1 MASGKKQYLI
11 STAAYGFNLPGR
23 SKKFDQAFG
32 VTAGSSKNKA
42 LGRGIHLYN
51 KTRRDDILGFY
62 RSLQRDDKYLI
73 DPEAKVS
80 TETDL
85 AFTDYQLSQDQINAS
100 NESGYAAFAEID
112 PVRIFANRVWSVHI
126 EPNKLAPSDAPAK
139 SIMFLSG
146 SMKKEA
152 DNMAFNSLP
161 FDIAFSDQ
169 TPKTGDGVL
178 SPGQEE
184 RMLSWRDSNRSSA
197 GSKAGLFPVYQENI
211 KLLPVESTFN
221 QYYAHVAGLDSDRTK
236 EIQKFLDTEEGAA
249 AAIKDGINPKTW
261 LQEGSMYMW
270 NLMRVYIG
278 EFTLQTAGA
287 GRDYEDYST
296 YVNVPFN
303 RIESRILA
311 STGKSAHA
319 WAASEYNFYSQRYE
333 KFSRHC
339 PELLLPSLMV
349 QSAAETSMGDPVTS
363 NVAQANASLGGAIK
377 SAVSGRLK
385 GKMTKKEMDAKE
397 SMELSSLY
405 WDEYGRML
413 ARVVRG
419 YHATKAAGGGANL
432 GNDLQLADTA
442 LTREV
447 MNKIFEMSPL
457 AAKAAGYM
465 KNLCFSGNY
474 SSITKDAQQQR
485 ENYPLHAEISFTA
498 DHFAQFSDH
507 INTAGLMPTLID
519 SLIAS
524 QPGGSRLTQE
534 IPTSK
539 KPVTGPRKSVFES
552 QPKMTIKHRDDG
564 GISLGQRQSIQP
576 MNRTVLDVEKWLQ
589 SVLNSRQ
596 DTGDMVG
603 RLHAHAATISGKGM
617 TNTLEQQIKTIIALG
632 KIKDMVTDYTRSYSQ
647 VLKGDLGYAETV
659 VYQVRKTEALPNGQT
674 GRELQNF
681 WFANSSDITTI
692 DFVDTQVHYG
702 KQYNYEIYAYTLVIG
717 TKYNSGNNVLDM
729 SSLIKSPTELYNRI
743 KQGDPIAKTM
753 AWADATYS
761 QQVWYTPIL
770 KIVKTRVYDQKVVMF
785 DTAPVV
791 PEFEII
797 PYKGVNHKMLLLFK
811 GTVGRQQMHPIYIN
825 TQEASYGPKFNQ
837 TEQQAATNQYNYQV
851 HEIEPGDP
859 LLYESDDRPEFF
871 EVYRTTIA
879 PYSYASFDGT
889 LYAKVSTLIPSE
901 AETAPANNIL
911 PKYSDSATMIDVLMP
926 NKKYYYTVRQIDV
939 HGNVSNPTAVFQ
951 VEIVDENGTVYPLIS
966 EYHFRDLVPRT
977 NKKYFNKYIKI
988 APTPSQILIKNEGLT
1003 SAFDAAKGNVQ
1014 LGLADTNVWGKK
1026 FKARITSTTTG
1037 KAADL
1042 NIQFNQKHKRT
1053 ADEIEGAPT
1062 IDKETG
1068 VREK

>member
-11 STAAYGFNLPGR
+11 STTAYGLNLPAR
-23 SKKFDQAFG
+23 SKRFDKAYSL
-32 VTAGSSKNKA
+32 TAGSSTKA
-42 LGRGIHLYN
+42 IGRGLMVYN
-51 KTRRDDILGFY
+51 KSARDGILGFY
-62 RSLQRDDKYLI
+62 KSLHRDDKYLL
-73 DPEAKVS
+73 DPEAKIS
-80 TETDL
+80 GETDL
-85 AFTDYQLSQDQINAS
+85 AFTDLQLTQDQIDQS
-100 NESGYAAFAEID
+100 NKSGYAQTADID
-112 PVRIFANRVWSVHI
+112 PVRIFANRVWSVHL
-126 EPNKLAPSDAPAK
+126 EPNKLAPTDAPAK

-161 FDIAFSDQ
+161 FDIVFSDQ

-178 SPGQEE
+178 SEGQEE

-197 GSKAGLFPVYQENI
+197 GAKPGLFPVYQENI
-211 KLLPVESTFN
+211 KLLPIESTFN
-221 QYYAHVAGLDSDRTK
+221 QYYSHVAGLDSDRMT
-236 EIQKFLDTEEGAA
+236 ELQKFLDTSEGAE
-249 AAIKDGINPKTW
+249 AAIKDGINPKFW

-270 NLMRVYIG
+270 NLMRTYIG
-278 EFTLQTAGA
+278 ELTLQTAGK

-296 YVNVPFN
+296 TVNVPFN
-303 RIESRILA
+303 RTESRIL
-311 STGKSAHA
+311 SQTGQSAHA
-319 WAASEYNFYSQRYE
+319 YASSEYNFYSQRYE

-405 WDEYGRML
+405 WDEYGQIL

-419 YHATKAAGGGANL
+419 YNATRAAGGANL

-447 MNKIFEMSPL
+447 MSKIFEMAPL
-457 AAKAAGYM
+457 AGRAASYM

-524 QPGGSRLTQE
+524 QPGNARLIQD

-539 KPVTGPRKSVFES
+539 RPVIGPAKSIFES

-564 GISLGQRQSIQP
+564 GIVLGQRQSIQP
-576 MNRTVLDVEKWLQ
+576 YNRTVLDVEKWLQ
-589 SVLNSRQ
+589 SVLNNRQ
-596 DTGDMVG
+596 NTDEMVG

-632 KIKDMVTDYTRSYSQ
+632 KIKDMVTDYIRSYSQ
-647 VLKGDLGYAETV
+647 VLKGDLGYTETV
-659 VYQVRKTEALPNGQT
+659 VYQVRKTEVLPDGSS
-674 GRELQNF
+674 GREIQNY

-692 DFVDTQVHYG
+692 DFVDTQVHYS
-702 KQYNYEIYAYTLVIG
+702 KKYNYEIYAYNLVIG

-729 SSLIKSPTELYNRI
+729 SPLIKSPTELYNRI
-743 KQGDPIAKTM
+743 KQGDPITKTM

-761 QQVWYTPIL
+761 QQVWYTPVL
-770 KIVKTRVYDQKVVMF
+770 KIVKTRVFTQTVVMF

-797 PYKGVNHKMLLLFK
+797 PYKGINHKMLLLFK

-837 TEQQAATNQYNYQV
+837 TEQQAAENQYNYQV

-871 EVYRTTIA
+871 EVYRTTVA
-879 PYSYASFDGT
+879 PYSYASFDGA
-889 LYAKVSTLIPSE
+889 LYAKVSTRIPSE

-911 PKYSDSATMIDVLMP
+911 PKYSDSATMVDVLMP
-926 NKKYYYTVRQIDV
+926 NKKYYYAVRQIDV

-951 VEIVDENGTVYPLIS
+951 VEIVDEDGTIYPLIS

-1042 NIQFNQKHKRT
+1042 NIEFNQKHERT

-1062 IDKETG
+1062 TDKETG
-1068 VREK
+1068 VRDK

>member
-11 STAAYGFNLPGR
+11 STTAYGLNLPAR
-23 SKKFDQAFG
+23 SLRFDKAYG
-32 VTAGSSKNKA
+32 VTAGASNKA
-42 LGRGIHLYN
+42 MGRGLSIYN
-51 KTRRDDILGFY
+51 KGSRVNILGFY
-62 RSLQRDDKYLI
+62 KSLQRADKYLL
-73 DPEAKVS
+73 DPEAQVS
-80 TETDL
+80 GETDL
-85 AFTDYQLSQDQINAS
+85 AFTEYKMTQEQIDGVNK
-100 NESGYAAFAEID
+100 SGTAAFAEID
-112 PVRIFANRVWSVHI
+112 PVRIFANRIWSVHL
-126 EPNKLAPSDAPAK
+126 EPNDLSPTDAPPK

-161 FDIAFSDQ
+161 FDIVFSDQ

-184 RMLSWRDSNRSSA
+184 RMLSWRDSSRSSA
-197 GSKAGLFPVYQENI
+197 GARAGLFPVYQENI
-211 KLLPVESTFN
+211 KLLPIESTFN
-221 QYYAHVAGLDSDRTK
+221 QYYAHVAGIDSDRMT
-236 EIQKFLDTEEGAA
+236 EIQKFLDTQEGTA
-249 AAIKDGINPKTW
+249 AAIKEGIDPKMW

-270 NLMRVYIG
+270 NLMRTYIG
-278 EFTLQTAGA
+278 QFTLQTAGA

-303 RIESRILA
+303 RMESRILA

-319 WAASEYNFYSQRYE
+319 HASSEYNFYSQRYE
-333 KFSRHC
+333 KFSKHC

-405 WDEYGRML
+405 WDEYGQIL

-419 YHATKAAGGGANL
+419 FNATRTAGGVANL

-447 MNKIFEMSPL
+447 MSKIFEMAPL

-524 QPGGSRLTQE
+524 QPGNSRLIQE
-534 IPTSK
+534 IPASK
-539 KPVTGPRKSVFES
+539 KPVLGPRKSIFES
-552 QPKMTIKHRDDG
+552 QPKMTLKRRDDG
-564 GISLGQRQSIQP
+564 GIALGQRQSIQAY
-576 MNRTVLDVEKWLQ
+576 NRTVLDVEKWLQ

-596 DTGDMVG
+596 NTDEMTG

-632 KIKDMVTDYTRSYSQ
+632 KIKDMVTDYIRSYSQ

-659 VYQVRKTEALPNGQT
+659 VYQVRKTDVAT
-674 GRELQNF
+674 GREIQNF
-681 WFANSSDITTI
+681 WFANSSDITNI

-702 KQYNYEIYAYTLVIG
+702 KEYNYEIYAYTLVIG

-729 SSLIKSPTELYNRI
+729 SPLIKTPTELYNRI
-743 KQGDPIAKTM
+743 KQGDPITKTM

-761 QQVWYTPIL
+761 QQVWYTPVL
-770 KIVKTRVYDQKVVMF
+770 KIVKTRIHSQKVVMF

-797 PYKGVNHKMLLLFK
+797 PYKGINHKMLLIFK

-837 TEQQAATNQYNYQV
+837 TEQQAAANQYDYQT

-871 EVYRTTIA
+871 EVYRTTVA
-879 PYSYASFDGT
+879 PYSYASFDGA
-889 LYAKVSTLIPSE
+889 LKYKVSTRIPSE

-911 PKYSDSATMIDVLMP
+911 PKYSDAATMIDVLMP
-926 NKKYYYTVRQIDV
+926 NTKYYYTVRQIDV

-1042 NIQFNQKHKRT
+1042 NIQFNQKHERT

-1062 IDKETG
+1062 RDKETG